1 MVHGWIN
8 IIHKNE
14 KKEENKDLT
23 SQNWN
28 DSSISIWMIAKS
40 KEIEAVCRGL
50 LIKEAWKGLQLH
62 ERIRVSNTCHP
73 WAACHR

>member
-28 DSSISIWMIAKS
+28 DSSISI
-40 KEIEAVCRGL
+40 
-50 LIKEAWKGLQLH
+50 
-62 ERIRVSNTCHP
+62 
-73 WAACHR
+73 

>member
-1 MVHGWIN
+1 MVRGWIN

-40 KEIEAVCRGL
+40 KEIEAVGRGL
-50 LIKEAWKGLQLH
+50 LIKEAWKGLQLSAY
-62 ERIRVSNTCHP
+62 E
-73 WAACHR
+73 